1 MSNAMKSLI
10 AAAVH
15 TFLAGM
21 YYLWQIK
28 GVEQAGNVFI
38 FYVWFIGIAG
48 TLTVFIP
55 ATANDYTPR
64 TPIQR
69 VIRFAVTPLVL
80 VGTLWAGHIFAAS
93 VYAIAV
99 LAAEVRHKEAK
110 KLAEANA

>member
-1 MSNAMKSLI
+1 MNNGIKELTVLAI
-10 AAAVH
+10 HV
-15 TFLAGM
+15 FIAGM
-21 YYLWQIK
+21 YYLWQIE

-55 ATANDYTPR
+55 ATENDYTPR
-64 TPIQR
+64 TVIQR
-69 VIRFAVTPLVL
+69 VIRFAVAPLVL

-99 LAAEVRHKEAK
+99 LAAEARHKEAK